1 MLDQTNRSGSESIA
15 TAEATLIQNRNE
27 SSETACEIEASI
39 ETAQKP
45 EDSNGFTSTSQ
56 GEQLWHKWIRRY
68 IEVSPLEV
76 ANLARSD
83 DAVPAADFARAET
96 KVFTEKHTEEHFLV
110 LFSA

>member
-1 MLDQTNRSGSESIA
+1 M
-15 TAEATLIQNRNE
+15 
-27 SSETACEIEASI
+27 
-39 ETAQKP
+39 
-45 EDSNGFTSTSQ
+45 
-56 GEQLWHKWIRRY
+56 
-68 IEVSPLEV
+68 SPLEV